1 MRDIVNSPFFLRF
14 GARMRGPAEM
24 QVGAL
29 RRVLISNVMVHNAD
43 SHFSTLISGLRGHD
57 IEDVKFN
64 NIRIYYRPID
74 SPAARIQ
81 TTVPEYEKA
90 YPEPQKFG
98 VMPAYG
104 FFIRHVKNIEMNNVE
119 ISYLGKE
126 TRPAF
131 IMDDV
136 KGADLINI
144 KAQRG
149 TNAPS
154 IILRNVENITMD
166 KVRGIP
172 TRTIP
177 RAAKMNL

>member
-1 MRDIVNSPFFLRF
+1 
-14 GARMRGPAEM
+14 
-24 QVGAL
+24 
-29 RRVLISNVMVHNAD
+29 
-43 SHFSTLISGLRGHD
+43 
-57 IEDVKFN
+57 
-64 NIRIYYRPID
+64 
-74 SPAARIQ
+74 
-81 TTVPEYEKA
+81 
-90 YPEPQKFG
+90 
-98 VMPAYG
+98 MPVYS

-131 IMDDV
+131 MMDDV
-136 KGADLINI
+136 KGADLFNI

-149 TNAPS
+149 TTAQT
-154 IILRNVENITMD
+154 IILKNVENINMD